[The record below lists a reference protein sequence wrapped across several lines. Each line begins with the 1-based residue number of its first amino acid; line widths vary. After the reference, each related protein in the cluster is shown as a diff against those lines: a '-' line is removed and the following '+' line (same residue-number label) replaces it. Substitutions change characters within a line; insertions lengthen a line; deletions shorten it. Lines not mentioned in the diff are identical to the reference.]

1 MEPSYDIRQKDASAC
16 WQCYTGFVKTHH
28 DKTALGFDFGT
39 KSIGIAVG
47 QQITGTARGLGT
59 VKAHDWQAIAQLIDK
74 WQPDILIVGLP
85 IDMVEK
91 ETPITK
97 AARKFSQLLKERF
110 KLPIEMIDEKLSSR
124 EARMILQSKDQRY
137 EKKDIDAL
145 SAELILQSWL
155 NEQSS

>member
-1 MEPSYDIRQKDASAC
+1 MYTAAMASD
-16 WQCYTGFVKTHH
+16 Q

-39 KSIGIAVG
+39 KSIGIAFG
-47 QQITGTARGLGT
+47 QQVTQSARALGT
-59 VKAHDWQAIAQLIDK
+59 VCADDWAAIAAHIDK
-74 WQPDILIVGLP
+74 WQPDILVVGLP

-97 AARKFSQLLKERF
+97 AARQFAKTLEQRF
-110 KLPIEMIDEKLSSR
+110 KLPVEMIDEKLSSR
-124 EARMILQSKDQRY
+124 EARMILQSKEQRY
-137 EKKDIDAL
+137 HKKDIDAL